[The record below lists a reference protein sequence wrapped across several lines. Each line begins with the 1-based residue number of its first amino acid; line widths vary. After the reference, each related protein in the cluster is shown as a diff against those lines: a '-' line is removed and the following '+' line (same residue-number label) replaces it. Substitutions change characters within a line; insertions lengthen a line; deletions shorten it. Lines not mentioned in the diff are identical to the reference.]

1 MKYDAKEIKTLTGK
15 RTRAEGETA
24 LYQSLEQRQWRY
36 GDRAYGLAGYDRRRD
51 IVHFT
56 STWAAP
62 GGGAG
67 HSRLGLPLRAAI
79 ESDGNLAGASVL
91 H

>member
-15 RTRAEGETA
+15 RTRAEGESA
-24 LYQSLEQRQWRY
+24 LYASLEKRQWRC
-36 GDRAYGLAGYDRRRD
+36 GERVYGLAGYDRRRD
-51 IVHFT
+51 VVHFT
-56 STWAAP
+56 ATWPAP
-62 GGGAG
+62 GGGAC

-79 ESDGNLAGASVL
+79 ESDGSLTGASVL